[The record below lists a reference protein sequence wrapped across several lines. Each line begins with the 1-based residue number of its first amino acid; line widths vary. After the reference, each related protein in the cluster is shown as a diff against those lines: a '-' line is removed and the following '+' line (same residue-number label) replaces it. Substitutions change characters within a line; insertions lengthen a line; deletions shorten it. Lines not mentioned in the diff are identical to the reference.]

1 MAGTAAVVRLEDVH
15 KTYRTGEVD
24 VHAVRGVSLEI
35 ARGEFVAFMGS
46 SGSGKSTLM
55 NLLGCLDRPT
65 RGRYLLDGFDVS
77 GLDRDQLADIRNR
90 KLGFVFQSF
99 NLLPRTSA
107 LENVELPLLYGEHRL
122 TNAEL
127 GEKARKVLATVGLSG
142 REDHHPSQLSGGQ
155 QQRVAIARALINDP
169 EVVLADEPTGNL
181 DSRTSLEIMDIFQK
195 LNERGIT
202 IVMVTHETDI
212 AAFAKRNIVM
222 RDGTVQTDQPSRTT
236 PDCGKRNEE
245 FGDQEMKFEST
256 FKIAFRA
263 LRRNKLR
270 SVLTA
275 LGIIIGVG
283 AVIAMVSIGNGAKAQ
298 VEQQI
303 ASLGENVILIFS
315 GSVTS
320 SGIRTGWG
328 SAGTLKIEDAE
339 AIRREVPGVI
349 AVSEEVISTRQVSAG
364 NQNWFT
370 RVYGESPEYFDI
382 RQWPLSDGA
391 SFTGQDVRSSNKV
404 CVIGRTTASQVFG
417 SEDPIGQVLRI
428 QGVPFLVTGVLTPK
442 GLSPQ
447 GTDQDDIVI
456 MPYTSAMKRVIGGST
471 LRGINVQVASPNDL
485 APAQQQI
492 TELLRQRHNIRAGRD
507 DDFTVRNQQEIA
519 ETATAT
525 SRIMALLLGAIASVS
540 LIVGGIG
547 IMNIMLVSVTERT
560 REIGVRLAV
569 GAHGRDILTQFL
581 IEAVTLSVIGG
592 AIGILLGLGASRMLS
607 VFAHW
612 PTLISIPSIIAAFFV
627 SAAVGIF
634 FGFYPAREAARLD
647 PIEALRYE

>member
-1 MAGTAAVVRLEDVH
+1 
-15 KTYRTGEVD
+15 
-24 VHAVRGVSLEI
+24 
-35 ARGEFVAFMGS
+35 
-46 SGSGKSTLM
+46 
-55 NLLGCLDRPT
+55 
-65 RGRYLLDGFDVS
+65 
-77 GLDRDQLADIRNR
+77 
-90 KLGFVFQSF
+90 
-99 NLLPRTSA
+99 
-107 LENVELPLLYGEHRL
+107 
-122 TNAEL
+122 
-127 GEKARKVLATVGLSG
+127 
-142 REDHHPSQLSGGQ
+142 
-155 QQRVAIARALINDP
+155 
-169 EVVLADEPTGNL
+169 
-181 DSRTSLEIMDIFQK
+181 
-195 LNERGIT
+195 
-202 IVMVTHETDI
+202 
-212 AAFAKRNIVM
+212 
-222 RDGTVQTDQPSRTT
+222 
-236 PDCGKRNEE
+236 
-245 FGDQEMKFEST
+245 MKFEST

-270 SVLTA
+270 SALTA

-315 GSVTS
+315 GSITS

-328 SAGTLKIEDAE
+328 SAGTLKIDDAE

-349 AVSEEVISTRQVSAG
+349 GVSEEIVSTSQVSAG

-370 RVYGESPEYFDI
+370 RIFGESPEYFDI
-382 RQWPLSDGA
+382 RKWPLSDGA
-391 SFTGQDVRSSNKV
+391 IFTPQDVRSANKV
-404 CVIGRTTASQVFG
+404 CVIGRTTATQVFG
-417 SEDPIGQVLRI
+417 SENPIGQVLRI
-428 QGVPFLVTGVLTPK
+428 KGVPFLVTGVLTPK

-447 GTDQDDIVI
+447 GTDQDDIVV
-456 MPYTSAMKRVIGGST
+456 MPYTSAMKRVVGGST

-492 TELLRQRHNIRAGRD
+492 TELLRQRHNIRPGRD

-519 ETATAT
+519 EAATET
-525 SRIMALLLGAIASVS
+525 SRVMSLLLGAIASVS

-581 IEAVTLSVIGG
+581 IEAVTLSSIGGVIGI
-592 AIGILLGLGASRMLS
+592 AVGLGASQILS
-607 VFAHW
+607 AVAHW
-612 PTLISIPSIIAAFFV
+612 PTLISLGSIIIAFFF

-634 FGFYPAREAARLD
+634 FGFYPAREAARLN

>member
-1 MAGTAAVVRLEDVH
+1 
-15 KTYRTGEVD
+15 
-24 VHAVRGVSLEI
+24 
-35 ARGEFVAFMGS
+35 
-46 SGSGKSTLM
+46 
-55 NLLGCLDRPT
+55 
-65 RGRYLLDGFDVS
+65 
-77 GLDRDQLADIRNR
+77 
-90 KLGFVFQSF
+90 
-99 NLLPRTSA
+99 
-107 LENVELPLLYGEHRL
+107 
-122 TNAEL
+122 
-127 GEKARKVLATVGLSG
+127 
-142 REDHHPSQLSGGQ
+142 
-155 QQRVAIARALINDP
+155 
-169 EVVLADEPTGNL
+169 
-181 DSRTSLEIMDIFQK
+181 
-195 LNERGIT
+195 
-202 IVMVTHETDI
+202 
-212 AAFAKRNIVM
+212 
-222 RDGTVQTDQPSRTT
+222 
-236 PDCGKRNEE
+236 
-245 FGDQEMKFEST
+245 MKFEST

-428 QGVPFLVTGVLTPK
+428 QGVPFLVTGILTPK

-485 APAQQQI
+485 APAQEQI

>member
-1 MAGTAAVVRLEDVH
+1 M
-15 KTYRTGEVD
+15 
-24 VHAVRGVSLEI
+24 
-35 ARGEFVAFMGS
+35 
-46 SGSGKSTLM
+46 
-55 NLLGCLDRPT
+55 
-65 RGRYLLDGFDVS
+65 
-77 GLDRDQLADIRNR
+77 
-90 KLGFVFQSF
+90 
-99 NLLPRTSA
+99 
-107 LENVELPLLYGEHRL
+107 
-122 TNAEL
+122 
-127 GEKARKVLATVGLSG
+127 
-142 REDHHPSQLSGGQ
+142 
-155 QQRVAIARALINDP
+155 RV
-169 EVVLADEPTGNL
+169 
-181 DSRTSLEIMDIFQK
+181 
-195 LNERGIT
+195 
-202 IVMVTHETDI
+202 
-212 AAFAKRNIVM
+212 
-222 RDGTVQTDQPSRTT
+222 
-236 PDCGKRNEE
+236 
-245 FGDQEMKFEST
+245 EST

-263 LRRNKLR
+263 LRRNKMR

-349 AVSEEVISTRQVSAG
+349 AVSEEVISTGQVSAG

-370 RVYGESPEYFDI
+370 RIYGESPEYFDI
-382 RQWPLSDGA
+382 RKWPLAEGA
-391 SFTGQDVRSSNKV
+391 SFTPQDVRSANKV
-404 CVIGRTTASQVFG
+404 CVIGRTTANQVFG
-417 SEDPIGQVLRI
+417 SENPIGQVLRVK
-428 QGVPFLVTGVLTPK
+428 GVPFLVTGVLTSK

-456 MPYTSAMKRVIGGST
+456 MPYTSAMKRVIGGTT
-471 LRGINVQVASPNDL
+471 LRGVDVQVASPADL

-492 TELLRQRHNIRAGRD
+492 TELLRQRHSIGPGRD

-525 SRIMALLLGAIASVS
+525 SRVMALLLGAIASVS
-540 LIVGGIG
+540 LVVGGIG

-581 IEAVTLSVIGG
+581 IEAVTLSSIGG
-592 AIGILLGLGASRMLS
+592 LIGIVLGLATSQLLS
-607 VFAHW
+607 AIAHW
-612 PTLISIPSIIAAFFV
+612 PTLISLGSIVVAFFF

-634 FGFYPAREAARLD
+634 FGFYPARQAASLD

>member
-1 MAGTAAVVRLEDVH
+1 MR
-15 KTYRTGEVD
+15 VD
-24 VHAVRGVSLEI
+24 
-35 ARGEFVAFMGS
+35 
-46 SGSGKSTLM
+46 STL
-55 NLLGCLDRPT
+55 
-65 RGRYLLDGFDVS
+65 
-77 GLDRDQLADIRNR
+77 
-90 KLGFVFQSF
+90 
-99 NLLPRTSA
+99 
-107 LENVELPLLYGEHRL
+107 
-122 TNAEL
+122 
-127 GEKARKVLATVGLSG
+127 
-142 REDHHPSQLSGGQ
+142 
-155 QQRVAIARALINDP
+155 
-169 EVVLADEPTGNL
+169 
-181 DSRTSLEIMDIFQK
+181 
-195 LNERGIT
+195 
-202 IVMVTHETDI
+202 
-212 AAFAKRNIVM
+212 
-222 RDGTVQTDQPSRTT
+222 
-236 PDCGKRNEE
+236 
-245 FGDQEMKFEST
+245 
-256 FKIAFRA
+256 KIAFRA

-349 AVSEEVISTRQVSAG
+349 AVSEEVISTRQVSSG

-370 RVYGESPEYFDI
+370 RIYGESPEYFDI
-382 RQWPLSDGA
+382 RKWPLSEGA
-391 SFTGQDVRSSNKV
+391 IFTPQDVRSANKV
-404 CVIGRTTASQVFG
+404 CVIGRTTASQIFG
-417 SEDPIGQVLRI
+417 AENPVGQVLRI
-428 QGVPFLVTGVLTPK
+428 QGVPFLITGVLTPK

-456 MPYTSAMKRVIGGST
+456 MPYTSAIKRVLGGST
-471 LRGINVQVASPNDL
+471 LRGLNVQVASPNDL

-492 TELLRQRHNIRAGRD
+492 TELLRQRHNIREGRD

-525 SRIMALLLGAIASVS
+525 SRVMALLLGAIASVS

-592 AIGILLGLGASRMLS
+592 VIGILLGLGASHLLS
-607 VFAHW
+607 IFAHW
-612 PTLISIPSIIAAFFV
+612 PTLISIPSIVAAFFV